1 MEEYLKNTIQGY
13 RADPSGKFGGKDR
26 METRPTTV
34 NAQYLMQLVD
44 GIKYAESKGMPKVS
58 AETVVNKLLLEGRE
72 DLGTNEYNVNNK
84 RAKALYDDMRAQ
96 GYEESAAT
104 FAAAVLDK
112 TEVAKRLG
120 IPFERAWN
128 GTGVSKHTGRT
139 GAQHAQRSDEME
151 YAATS
156 PKNKELLDLVS
167 KVLEQGRTPREKLF
181 GNIGAMERRNTV
193 MTAPGD
199 AIKSALYTTAFSDS
213 KANAAMPGA
222 TKAQQLNALK
232 IIDALPPQGYAYTQ
246 MGHNLYRDLAGLPR
260 EKETTQ
266 RDIFNATERTL
277 MEIAINQPLINR
289 ILTNMISAPAK
300 AQIPPQGTKP

>member
-13 RADPSGKFGGKDR
+13 RADPSGRFGGKDR

-34 NAQYLMQLVD
+34 NAQYLMELVD

-72 DLGTNEYNVNNK
+72 DLGTNEYDVNNK

-120 IPFERAWN
+120 IPFEKAWN
-128 GTGVSKHTGRT
+128 GTGISKYTGRT

-151 YAATS
+151 YAAKS

-181 GNIGAMERRNTV
+181 GNIGAMEAQNKIIPK
-193 MTAPGD
+193 PGD
-199 AIKSALYTTAFSDS
+199 QIKSALYTSAFSNRD
-213 KANAAMPGA
+213 AYAVMPGV
-222 TKAQQLNALK
+222 TREQTYNALK
-232 IIDALPPQGYAYTQ
+232 ILDALPPQGYAYTQ

-260 EKETTQ
+260 ENNPK
-266 RDIFNATERTL
+266 DVFNATEKTL
-277 MEIAINQPLINR
+277 MEIAINQPLINK

>member
-13 RADPSGKFGGKDR
+13 RADPSGRFGGKDR

-34 NAQYLMQLVD
+34 NAQYLMELVD

-96 GYEESAAT
+96 GYGSKAAT
-104 FAAAVLDK
+104 LAAAVLDK
-112 TEVAKRLG
+112 TEVANRLG
-120 IPFERAWN
+120 IPFEKAWN
-128 GTGVSKHTGRT
+128 GTGTSRATGRT
-139 GAQHAQRSDEME
+139 GAQHAQRSDAME
-151 YAATS
+151 YAAKS
-156 PKNKELLDLVS
+156 PKNKELLNLVS

-181 GNIGAMERRNTV
+181 GNIGAMEAQNKII
-193 MTAPGD
+193 AKPGGQ
-199 AIKSALYTTAFSDS
+199 IRSALYTTAFSNRD
-213 KANAAMPGA
+213 ANTVLPG
-222 TKAQQLNALK
+222 TTREQSINALK
-232 IIDALPPQGYAYTQ
+232 ILDALPPHGYAYTQ

-260 EKETTQ
+260 ENNPK
-266 RDIFNATERTL
+266 DVFNATEKTL
-277 MEIAINQPLINR
+277 MEIAINQPLLNK

-300 AQIPPQGTKP
+300 AQIPPQGTNKP